1 MVFKLLETERIV
13 LPVVGIA
20 GHCLED
26 SGSHSTGNHLT
37 LWASDP
43 TDEVEAAG
51 LQRRR
56 TSPRSGK
63 SLGVWFFSLW
73 SLGRPSVQEGHSLR
87 FQRPGGEN
95 QVS

>member
-13 LPVVGIA
+13 LPVVGMD

-43 TDEVEAAG
+43 AGEVQAEKDFSQVREESGGLVLFPLVPWKAQCPGILSEVPEA
-51 LQRRR
+51 
-56 TSPRSGK
+56 
-63 SLGVWFFSLW
+63 WW
-73 SLGRPSVQEGHSLR
+73 
-87 FQRPGGEN
+87 
-95 QVS
+95 